1 MKKINLAIRGGGVRV
16 PAIGVMKALEE
27 EKIEISSY
35 SGTSIG
41 AIIATLGAIGTSADE
56 ILEQVKNFVVQYS
69 EASRL
74 KGGKGSQIIEDS
86 VNDYSGNMKFKDLKK
101 NLYIVANQG
110 GVIFPKSFL
119 FCKANT
125 PDVTLGAACRAS
137 SSFPIAYKRYTMRI
151 EGKKYHFWDGGM
163 CKNPIILLDEFSIL
177 ATFQKE
183 KEKRHSLYAD
193 AWKIPEE
200 NADFIIKPPISMG
213 TFGTPEDIALASELG
228 YTEAK
233 RRMEELLQL
242 IK

>member
-56 ILEQVKNFVVQYS
+56 ILEQVKNFVIQYS

-110 GVIFPKSFL
+110 GIIFPKSFL
-119 FCKANT
+119 FCKEYT
-125 PDVTLGAACRAS
+125 PEVTLGAACRAS
-137 SSFPIAYKRYTMRI
+137 SSFPIAYERYAMQV

-163 CKNPIILLDEFSIL
+163 CQNPMIPSDGFTVLS
-177 ATFQKE
+177 TFQKE
-183 KEKRHSLYAD
+183 KENKHSRYANAWMEAEED
-193 AWKIPEE
+193 A
-200 NADFIIKPPISMG
+200 NFLIKPKICLG
-213 TFGTPEDIALASELG
+213 TFGTPKDIADAAELG
-228 YTEAK
+228 YVEA
-233 RRMEELLQL
+233 RRKMEELLHL
-242 IK
+242 IR